1 MIDWL
6 FNLIAI
12 IIVVFG
18 IFLIAYIIG
27 MRSEYKED
35 QDRVQRNIL
44 INLRNLNKKVRALC
58 ERFRR
63 K

>member
-1 MIDWL
+1 MIEWL
-6 FNLIAI
+6 FDLVI
-12 IIVVFG
+12 IIIG
-18 IFLIAYIIG
+18 IFAISYAMGLWSA
-27 MRSEYKED
+27 KEED
-35 QDRVQRNIL
+35 KNRVQRNIL